1 MRKTIVAHNLQFHKT
16 VLASDLE
23 RLGLSALAT
32 QLAHYPNGVCTM
44 EWGRQLGFKH
54 MKDTALYPSLDE
66 LFGYLFFKRMHLPL
80 SYRSKTV
87 RDIKLVAACLR
98 TYIGGTLQNGVIAR
112 H

>member
-1 MRKTIVAHNLQFHKT
+1 
-16 VLASDLE
+16 
-23 RLGLSALAT
+23 
-32 QLAHYPNGVCTM
+32 M

-98 TYIGGTLQNGVIAR
+98 AYIGGTLQNGVIAR